1 MFTFQKGY
9 CLVRTKRAIW
19 LNSGHNVELLP
30 HYHIIL
36 SQTDIHGMG
45 RIAGWHG
52 LSQHSNGSLINKSYR
67 DQINGVFNCSLMKQT
82 IQLVF
87 SHLSHP
93 VLFHSGWPVG
103 PPCDRGGT
111 KDREGGGQDR
121 GLEYGGVLNT
131 ACLLILHSCSFNTAY
146 LLILHCVR

>member
-1 MFTFQKGY
+1 
-9 CLVRTKRAIW
+9 
-19 LNSGHNVELLP
+19 
-30 HYHIIL
+30 
-36 SQTDIHGMG
+36 
-45 RIAGWHG
+45 
-52 LSQHSNGSLINKSYR
+52 
-67 DQINGVFNCSLMKQT
+67 MKQT

-121 GLEYGGVLNT
+121 GLSTGVCVGG
-131 ACLLILHSCSFNTAY
+131 LLAPYST
-146 LLILHCVR
+146 LLAF

>member
-30 HYHIIL
+30 HYRIIL

-45 RIAGWHG
+45 RIAGWHS
-52 LSQHSNGSLINKSYR
+52 LSQHSNGSLINRSYR
-67 DQINGVFNCSLMKQT
+67 DQINGVFNCSLTKQT

-87 SHLSHP
+87 SHFESSRIISLWRACGSS
-93 VLFHSGWPVG
+93 LWPWWSQG
-103 PPCDRGGT
+103 L
-111 KDREGGGQDR
+111 GGGEDR
-121 GLEYGGVLNT
+121 TGGLEYGGVYRRFILTCVTRLNIT
-131 ACLLILHSCSFNTAY
+131 REL
-146 LLILHCVR
+146 